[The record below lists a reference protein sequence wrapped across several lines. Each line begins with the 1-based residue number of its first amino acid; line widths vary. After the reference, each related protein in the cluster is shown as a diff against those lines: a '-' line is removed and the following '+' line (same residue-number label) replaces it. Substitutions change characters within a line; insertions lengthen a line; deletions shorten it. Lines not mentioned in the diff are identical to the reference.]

1 MYFIYPMSHFSD
13 KLQSAPFIRLL
24 VPFIAGILLGD
35 RFPPELEW
43 LFLAVSLGFS
53 FLLIFF
59 ITITFKRRSL
69 FGILLVPALFFM
81 GLFIVADQKYLPKPL
96 PKGDY
101 FAVIDEYPV
110 EKEKSFRAVIRLIEP
125 KLKVLAYFDKTDFN
139 NEIDPGTVVWFR
151 GQPELLQKTGN
162 PFEFDYQAYAI
173 RNKIGHR
180 IYLKSS
186 DFHFLIATKIPDLA
200 EFSLIIRD
208 RLLKIIEKSGLTGE
222 VFHLVSA
229 VSLGAREELEP
240 ETTQSFSKTGVIH
253 VLAVSGM
260 NVGIIYVVL
269 DVLLK
274 FLKRKKSGIILHLV
288 IILLAVWG
296 YALITGLSASVLRAA
311 AMFSFIVIG
320 KSLSRNPN
328 IYNTLA
334 ASAFVLLCFNPSLV
348 YDVGFQLS
356 YAAVFSI
363 VFFHPFIYS
372 LCYFKYWIPDQ
383 IWALLTV
390 SFSAQIGTLPFLLHY
405 FHQFPIWFL
414 LANLMVIPLVTLILY
429 LSFIVFAV
437 APVIPFL
444 GRLMAHVLDWA
455 GQGMLFSVRFVERL
469 PYSIID
475 GLYPSDLTLI
485 TAVLFA
491 IMISLFILYKSR
503 EALTGALLSII
514 ILLMFSNI
522 SLWQKLSRN
531 EIVLFNLPGKTLIAL
546 TAGCETIWLT
556 SENRSSI
563 EKLKYYIKP
572 YEGFRGI
579 NKSSIICLSDPVIQ
593 TSKTVA
599 HHNNFLNF
607 KGFTLCI
614 LNDRKMK
621 ENSWEHFP
629 QSDLF
634 VLGKESITMPSVLR
648 KYFPAAIIV
657 ENRPSP
663 ENSTLPENRIIAL
676 SIEKLMN
683 ITKGAV
689 QINFRPTKEGLNKV
703 FNLGYF
709 NQKQKNQSN

>member
-1 MYFIYPMSHFSD
+1 MSQFSD

-35 RFPPELEW
+35 RFPPELKW
-43 LFLAVSLGFS
+43 LFLATALGFS

-59 ITITFKRRSL
+59 ITITFKGRSL
-69 FGILLVPALFFM
+69 FGILLLPALFFL
-81 GLFIVADQKYLPKPL
+81 GLFIVTDRKYLPKEL
-96 PKGDY
+96 PKGEY
-101 FAVIDEYPV
+101 FGVIDEYPI

-139 NEIDPGTVVWFR
+139 NDIDPGTVVWFR
-151 GQPELLQKTGN
+151 GQPELLRKTGN

-186 DFHFLIATKIPDLA
+186 DFHFLLADKIPDLA
-200 EFSLIIRD
+200 EYSLIIRD
-208 RLLKIIEKSGLTGE
+208 RLLQIIEKSGLTGE
-222 VFHLVSA
+222 VLHLVSA

-296 YALITGLSASVLRAA
+296 YALITGLPASVLRAA

-390 SFSAQIGTLPFLLHY
+390 SFAAQIGTLPFLLHY
-405 FHQFPIWFL
+405 FHQFPAWFL

-429 LSFIVFAV
+429 LSFMVFAV

-444 GRLMAHVLDWA
+444 GMLMAHVLDWA

-469 PYSIID
+469 PYSVID

-491 IMISLFILYKSR
+491 IMVSLFIIYKSR
-503 EALTGALLSII
+503 EALTGALFSVI
-514 ILLMFSNI
+514 ILLIFSNI
-522 SLWQKLSRN
+522 SLWKKLSRH
-531 EIVLFNLPGKTLIAL
+531 EVVLFNLSGKTLIAL
-546 TAGCETIWLT
+546 TAGSETIWLT
-556 SENRSSI
+556 SDSRGSI
-563 EKLKYYIKP
+563 EKLKYYTKP

-579 NKSSIICLSDPVIQ
+579 NKSSIICLSDPPIQ
-593 TSKTVA
+593 TANTILY
-599 HHNNFLNF
+599 HNNFLNF

-614 LNDRKMK
+614 LNDRKIK
-621 ENSWEHFP
+621 ENSWENFP

-634 VLGKESITMPSVLR
+634 VLGKESKFIPSVLR
-648 KYFPAAIIV
+648 KYFPNAIIV
-657 ENRPSP
+657 ENRPSKDD
-663 ENSTLPENRIIAL
+663 STLPENSIIAL
-676 SIEKLMN
+676 SIEKFLN
-683 ITKGAV
+683 VTSGAV
-689 QINFRPTKEGLNKV
+689 QITFRTRNGVLNNA
-703 FNLGYF
+703 FDSGYF
-709 NQKQKNQSN
+709 NQKQKNQSY